1 MCSFSFLLQISE
13 ICNRHRNY
21 DDSKDKEESKAE
33 AEAEEQSVSVFNLD
47 GKKFVQ
53 TINTIALEYNAHKIC
68 NLLILKER
76 AK

>member
-1 MCSFSFLLQISE
+1 MQ
-13 ICNRHRNY
+13 HRNY
-21 DDSKDKEESKAE
+21 DDSKDKEESKAEAE